1 MRVRNVYVCS
11 CIKLNN
17 SHNSL
22 YFASIFLRHFIGGI
36 VSSFFNDPAVRES
49 LNAPSIDEHEVWLQC
64 VPGAGRRRRL
74 DNKHNRRELLL
85 LDKDRPYSVV
95 PYIAALLDDANV
107 DILLYNGDLD
117 LACSSQSTELAIES
131 MHWSGATAWMDPNT
145 TKWKQWMVDGQ
156 PAGHVKSYNKLQF
169 VVVYNSGHFV
179 PINQAENALDMISR
193 WLDGQSF
200 GDKDLPMFPTFPEST
215 NTLGPPVDEESP
227 PVDEDLSKTQ
237 RHSYSLITGL
247 IGFLLGLLT
256 PRIFFRRSASRLS
269 PSTSSLQ
276 LVSEETPLRL
286 EKGHR

>member
-1 MRVRNVYVCS
+1 
-11 CIKLNN
+11 
-17 SHNSL
+17 
-22 YFASIFLRHFIGGI
+22 
-36 VSSFFNDPAVRES
+36 
-49 LNAPSIDEHEVWLQC
+49 
-64 VPGAGRRRRL
+64 
-74 DNKHNRRELLL
+74 
-85 LDKDRPYSVV
+85 
-95 PYIAALLDDANV
+95 LLDDANI

-145 TKWKQWMVDGQ
+145 TKWKQWMIDGQ
-156 PAGHVKSYNKLQF
+156 PAGHVKAYNKLQF

-227 PVDEDLSKTQ
+227 PVDEDLSKKQ

-247 IGFLLGLLT
+247 IGFLLGLFT

-276 LVSEETPLRL
+276 LVSEETPLRH
-286 EKGHR
+286 E